1 MASSMKEICPICGL
15 EFYDL
20 DFHLR
25 NDEECPEI
33 AQLLYPDRST
43 LDSVRPNASDVW
55 TVRGVGRLLRLLHDA
70 D

>member
-1 MASSMKEICPICGL
+1 MASSITKATCPICGL

-20 DFHLR
+20 DFHVR

-43 LDSVRPNASDVW
+43 LDSGCLQASDVW
-55 TVRGVGRLLRLLHDA
+55 TVLGVGRLLRLLH
-70 D
+70 